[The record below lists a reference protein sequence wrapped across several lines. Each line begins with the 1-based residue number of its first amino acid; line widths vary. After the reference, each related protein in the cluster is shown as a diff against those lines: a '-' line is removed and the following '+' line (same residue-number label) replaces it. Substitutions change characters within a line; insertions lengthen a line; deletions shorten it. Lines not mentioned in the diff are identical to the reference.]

1 MSARASV
8 HHPAGAVSRLP
19 HRGQEAEA
27 VQSDPDAAVQ
37 LLVVR
42 QLEGFAKAGK
52 RVAPGE
58 KEVHG
63 GPGGFTGTPRAF
75 SYAPPCAY

>member
-1 MSARASV
+1 MARSIGYQLAQHADHSD
-8 HHPAGAVSRLP
+8 GMLF
-19 HRGQEAEA
+19 GLTEQEAEA

-42 QLEGFAKAGK
+42 QLEGLAKAGK

-58 KEVHG
+58 K
-63 GPGGFTGTPRAF
+63 
-75 SYAPPCAY
+75 